1 MNTLHFQEMKLRLY
15 GIDTPELRG
24 AEKEAG
30 IVVRD
35 LVREMILNKEVEIH
49 SYKDKQGKYGR
60 YLANIIVDDLDINK
74 WLVDNGHAKPY
85 FP

>member
-1 MNTLHFQEMKLRLY
+1 MKLRLY